1 MNKKHSKINASQP
14 ETTTKHKTAIGN
26 TMKAVNQALKRNTV
40 WKITTAELFLKEAL
54 ITLYLV
60 TGGSQSSKLLL
71 ITWKALTTKRM
82 LSMIVKENLVLNNPV
97 QLRAVTAG
105 KSLLLLQVIRIKVK
119 NYRTIFNILKLNM
132 KSC

>member
-1 MNKKHSKINASQP
+1 M
-14 ETTTKHKTAIGN
+14 
-26 TMKAVNQALKRNTV
+26 
-40 WKITTAELFLKEAL
+40 
-54 ITLYLV
+54 YLV

-71 ITWKALTTKRM
+71 TTWKALTTKRM